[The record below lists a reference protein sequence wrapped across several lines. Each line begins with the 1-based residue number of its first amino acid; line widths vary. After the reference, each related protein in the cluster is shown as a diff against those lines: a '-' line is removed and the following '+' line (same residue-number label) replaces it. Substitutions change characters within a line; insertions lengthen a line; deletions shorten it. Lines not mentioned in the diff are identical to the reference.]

1 MNFIDFETLEQK
13 YTPAESSVT
22 VRLVGNGP
30 ENLNFNN
37 PDLDPCTLIMRAA
50 GTDTGQVYLIVD
62 SAKEEGDGYTVF
74 ELAIYS
80 DVFESMGIVDP
91 FINGFPAVLLGLE
104 SDNAGNYFA
113 GMYLNK
119 DVQIEDS

>member
-13 YTPAESSVT
+13 YTSELSGMT

-30 ENLNFNN
+30 ENLNLNN
-37 PDLDPCTLIMRAA
+37 PDLDPCTLVIRA
-50 GTDTGQVYLIVD
+50 GTDTGPVYLIVD

-74 ELAIYS
+74 ELAVYG
-80 DVFESMGIVDP
+80 DDMFESMGIVDP
-91 FINGFPAVLLGLE
+91 FINGFPAVLLILE

-119 DVQIEDS
+119 DIQIAN